1 MATAVRSSFH
11 LALIALA
18 SAAFLLVACGSD
30 DKSEETADS
39 IAPSGSSAGLGFA
52 TDTDGAMATGGA
64 MPAPGE
70 AQAPA
75 PSPEKGET
83 AGGDGTVSIPSIL
96 GRTILRSGSVSLTVD
111 SVADSFERVRQIADG
126 SGGFVSDSSFYGSG
140 DSQSA
145 SLTLRVPAEQFSQ
158 VVADLRALAIEV
170 ESVQTSS
177 QDVTE
182 EFTDLQATVRNFQA
196 VEQQYL
202 TLLSQAETIGDI
214 LQVQDRLSGV
224 RLQIEQAQ
232 GRINMLDNLASLAT
246 LSVTLMPESVAA
258 PSVSQDGFGD
268 RVAAAWDSSL
278 DTLAA
283 IGTGIVVGLVW
294 SWWLVPVVPVVWIL
308 WRRFGGRLLT
318 PRRHVDT
325 PEASA

>member
-1 MATAVRSSFH
+1 VAAAVRSPFH
-11 LALIALA
+11 LALIALV

-30 DKSEETADS
+30 DPSEETADS
-39 IAPSGSSAGLGFA
+39 TAPSGSSAGLGFS
-52 TDTDGAMATGGA
+52 TDADGVMAPGGA

-70 AQAPA
+70 AQAP
-75 PSPEKGET
+75 SPEKGET
-83 AGGDGTVSIPSIL
+83 GGGDGTVSIPSVL

-145 SLTLRVPAEQFSQ
+145 SLTLRVPAGQFSQ

-177 QDVTE
+177 QEVTE
-182 EFTDLQATVRNFQA
+182 EFTDLQATVRNLQA

-246 LSVTLMPESVAA
+246 LSVTLMPESVAVL
-258 PSVSQDGFGD
+258 SVSQDGFGD